1 VFLKSNNKKGL
12 PSKKFPHQSGIGLPA
27 AIFVITLMAV
37 IAVAVNQ
44 LLSQNAQTF
53 EEELNLTRAF
63 YAAESGAGFV
73 MNTVFPP
80 EEYSAYATTAECI
93 ATERD
98 YNFIVDGLNQCSAAV
113 TCTPVTIGTTT
124 YATIQSE
131 GTCGDVERTVQIRTV
146 Y

>member
-1 VFLKSNNKKGL
+1 
-12 PSKKFPHQSGIGLPA
+12 
-27 AIFVITLMAV
+27 MAV

-53 EEELNLTRAF
+53 EEEVNLTRAF

-80 EEYSAYATTAECI
+80 EEYPGYGTTAECVTTPRI
-93 ATERD
+93 
-98 YNFIVDGLNQCSAAV
+98 YNFIVDGLNQCSATV
-113 TCTPVTIGTTT
+113 TCTPLLIGTTN

-131 GTCGDVERTVQIRTV
+131 GSCGDVERTVQIRTV

>member
-1 VFLKSNNKKGL
+1 VFPNPSNERIQCRNNL
-12 PSKKFPHQSGIGLPA
+12 SHQSGIGLPA

-37 IAVAVNQ
+37 VAVAVNQ
-44 LLSQNAQTF
+44 LVSQNAQTF

-63 YAAESGAGFV
+63 YAAESGAGFA

-80 EEYSAYATTAECI
+80 EEYSAYATTAECV

-98 YNFIVDGLNQCSAAV
+98 YNFTVAGLNQCSATV
-113 TCTPVTIGTTT
+113 TCTSVTIGTNN